1 MLSIL
6 CEILTGPLGTVK
18 YKLGSGQFQ
27 DDSFLRLFPLS
38 TLIAYKEAE
47 FEQES
52 RANLINMYHSEKCRT
67 GQIGIVLPLRHKQ
80 TNRSILVAGTHL
92 VFNPYRGDWKMKQ
105 LVHLL
110 ATINHEKNR
119 LNEKCQIKDP
129 LVFLCGDLNGKFSK
143 SCQQK

>member
-1 MLSIL
+1 
-6 CEILTGPLGTVK
+6 
-18 YKLGSGQFQ
+18 
-27 DDSFLRLFPLS
+27 
-38 TLIAYKEAE
+38 
-47 FEQES
+47 
-52 RANLINMYHSEKCRT
+52 MYHSEKCRT
-67 GQIGIVLPLRHKQ
+67 GQIGMVLPLRHKQ

-119 LNEKCQIKDP
+119 LSEKCQIQDP

-143 SCQQK
+143 N